1 QVLTQEVLLCLGML
15 VKARPKL
22 FSELLTVRVS
32 YLIILLTSQISRE
45 HHKTPD
51 EAYEHIMN
59 LAPSDIQDQIEA
71 VLEEYQNLTDL
82 PMKLEELH
90 AECHSGKLDWDQDL
104 GLEEL
109 SEPTEGWYVWRQH
122 QGVIDRRPAGFI
134 PQVWSI
140 FKHTTGLVIGN
151 KMDKRNRIASD
162 MVLSDMTQGEAAFA
176 LLIEQMLNNIQAPEY
191 RQLTVETLSAL
202 GRFFEQNPSLQVDE
216 ALTIDVTI
224 GHAVH
229 LAYVELHPERIANYS
244 EFKGQAWDSFY
255 NRSPMETTFFIVSA
269 LRKLLTVRPVKEM
282 EVEMDNVAS

>member
-1 QVLTQEVLLCLGML
+1 MSVT
-15 VKARPKL
+15 
-22 FSELLTVRVS
+22 
-32 YLIILLTSQISRE
+32 
-45 HHKTPD
+45 
-51 EAYEHIMN
+51 
-59 LAPSDIQDQIEA
+59 
-71 VLEEYQNLTDL
+71 
-82 PMKLEELH
+82 
-90 AECHSGKLDWDQDL
+90 SGKLDWDQDL

-140 FKHTTGLVIGN
+140 FKHTTGLAIGN
-151 KMDKRNRIASD
+151 KMDKRNRVASD

-202 GRFFEQNPSLQVDE
+202 GSFFEQNPSLQIDE

-229 LAYVELHPERIANYS
+229 LAYSELHPERMDNYT

-255 NRSPMETTFFIVSA
+255 HRSPMETTFFIVSA
-269 LRKLLTVRPVKEM
+269 LRKLLTVRLAKDNINPELLTETLDQESSPEQLVK
-282 EVEMDNVAS
+282 